1 MVRFSAVYKRRHG
14 VSGVGGS
21 NPLVP
26 TKIPLKNQPLRA
38 GFFMPAIKKLA
49 DARDVILHELIL
61 HELIGHLSCAVVTVK
76 SMQANNVNHVCT
88 KTEKAHLHPML
99 EEMFAV
105 AGK

>member
-1 MVRFSAVYKRRHG
+1 MVF
-14 VSGVGGS
+14 
-21 NPLVP
+21 LC
-26 TKIPLKNQPLRA
+26 LQL
-38 GFFMPAIKKLA
+38 KKLA
-49 DARDVILHELIL
+49 DARDVILHELI
-61 HELIGHLSCAVVTVK
+61 GHLSCVVVNVK